1 MGVWEYGSMGVWEY
15 GSMGEKMNIKP
26 DDYVLEI
33 GSGHNPK
40 TRADVLCDKF
50 IYDDLQRGGKI
61 VTDRPIVAADGQYLP
76 FTDKS
81 FDYVICSHVL
91 EHVEDAELFL
101 KELMRVADRGYI
113 ETPSEIGERLYGWP
127 YHKWYVNWDKDKGNL
142 LLRRKTPECQSQF
155 GRLFHYLAANDKL
168 YASFHQQNPGLF
180 LVRYEWEGKI
190 DYEVL
195 PSDESPLELGSDEA
209 VEAFLARIGYGTKLS
224 VKDRIK
230 NLLPPSA
237 IRLIKAVIVKGRR

>member
-1 MGVWEYGSMGVWEY
+1 
-15 GSMGEKMNIKP
+15 MNIKAG
-26 DDYVLEI
+26 DYVLEI

-76 FTDKS
+76 FADKA

-91 EHVEDAELFL
+91 EHIDDAELFL

-127 YHKWYVNWDKDKGNL
+127 YHKWYVNLDKDKGDKGKL
-142 LLRRKTPECQSQF
+142 LLKRKTPESQSQF

-168 YASFHQQNPGLF
+168 YAKFHKQNPGLL
-180 LVRYEWEGKI
+180 LVRYEWEEKI
-190 DYEVL
+190 DYEIL
-195 PSDESPLELGSDEA
+195 PPDESPLQLDSDKA
-209 VEAFLARIGYGTKLS
+209 VEAFLAGIGYGTKLS

-230 NLLPPSA
+230 NLLPPSTV
-237 IRLIKAVIVKGRR
+237 RWLKAVIVKSRQWH

>member
-1 MGVWEYGSMGVWEY
+1 
-15 GSMGEKMNIKP
+15 MNIRP
-26 DDYVLEI
+26 GDYVLEI

-50 IYDDLQRGGKI
+50 IYDDLQRGGQI

-76 FTDKS
+76 FADKS
-81 FDYVICSHVL
+81 FDYLICSHVL
-91 EHVEDAELFL
+91 EHVDDAELFF

-127 YHKWYVNWDKDKGNL
+127 YHKWYVNLDKDKGKL
-142 LLRRKTPECQSQF
+142 IIRKKTQDSQF

-168 YASFHQQNPGLF
+168 YAKFHAQNPELF
-180 LVRYEWEGKI
+180 LVRYEWEEKI
-190 DYEVL
+190 DYEIL
-195 PSDESPLELGSDEA
+195 PPDESPFQLDWDSDRA
-209 VEAFLARIGYGTKLS
+209 VEEFLAKVGYGTKFG

-237 IRLIKAVIVKGRR
+237 IRLIKAVIVKSRRL